1 MCKVVNNSSA
11 FERNHDEISS
21 QKLIHTLGSLYHEEL
36 SKNDKL
42 YLESPIESRLN
53 SFPLDAFDRDFC
65 GRSCLYLA
73 IKLQLSN
80 HIIEMIYMANKAAFL
95 SPDFCGFAP
104 ISLLFF
110 DTCDIDLLNL
120 MLDLCPQNFLNI
132 IGQLESAWTQKI
144 ESLSAH
150 YVSKTPSLMMQ
161 WKKYVQTV
169 IKTNAYIS
177 LDQDSVSDCNQT
189 IVHSLHLEEE
199 AHALLYRHMC
209 IHENQSSKLLLF
221 GLKLYHSLRY
231 QRPIENRLVHI
242 LSNYQ
247 SNTTNKKGD
256 STLEAIVLY
265 RLWVSKDEAF
275 HQDCFGRSSLH
286 YLLKLNPTAHTL
298 QAVYSANPKAL
309 STPDFLGIHPISI
322 PYLPVT
328 SLNVLETLLRIQPDA
343 FFKTDLTSQSHTS
356 IMEELNRSWT
366 ELINT
371 KSITIKALKRNIG
384 IHEQWE
390 KFMISIRYASLFH
403 ENYVDIMEGNEDILE
418 VHAALKLWAKGLL
431 STQVVSIIMGI
442 YSDQLV
448 VEMDDSGTCILPLHY
463 LLQKKS
469 ISTSSDLDF
478 EKLLREILEL
488 FPESAIQKC
497 SMDGRNALQK
507 ALSFNLDIDQGISD
521 ILEKF
526 PEAIM
531 AVDPQSNLSPFLQAA
546 ASASCNNTTCNLTT
560 VYELLLMAPSAIQE
574 KY

>member
-1 MCKVVNNSSA
+1 MCKKVNNAST

-21 QKLIHTLGSLYHEEL
+21 QQLIHTLGSFHHEEL
-36 SKNDKL
+36 SKNEML
-42 YLESPIESRLN
+42 YFESTIESRLN

-80 HIIEMIYMANKAAFL
+80 RIIEMIYMANKAAFL

-132 IGQLESAWTQKI
+132 VGQLESTWTQKI

-169 IKTNAYIS
+169 IKTNEY
-177 LDQDSVSDCNQT
+177 LKDNVSDCNQT
-189 IVHSLHLEEE
+189 ILHSLHLEEE
-199 AHALLYRHMC
+199 SHALLYRHMC
-209 IHENQSSKLLLF
+209 TNANQSSKLLLF
-221 GLKLYHSLRY
+221 GLKMYHSLRY
-231 QRPIENRLVHI
+231 QRPVENRLIHV

-247 SNTTNKKGD
+247 SNTTDKMGD

-265 RLWVSKDEAF
+265 RLYVSNDEAF
-275 HQDCFGRSSLH
+275 HYDCFGRSSLH

-298 QAVYSANPKAL
+298 HAVYSANPKAL

-328 SLNVLETLLRIQPDA
+328 SLHVLETLLRIQPDA
-343 FFKTDLTSQSHTS
+343 FFKTDLKSQYNTS

-366 ELINT
+366 ELLDT
-371 KSITIKALKRNIG
+371 KSITIEALKRNIG
-384 IHEQWE
+384 IQEQWE
-390 KFMISIRYASLFH
+390 KFMISIRHASLFH
-403 ENYVDIMEGNEDILE
+403 ENHNDAMKGNEDIPE
-418 VHAALKLWAKGLL
+418 VHAGLKLWAKGLL
-431 STQVVSIIMGI
+431 STQVVLTIMRLCNN
-442 YSDQLV
+442 QLGLD
-448 VEMDDSGTCILPLHY
+448 MYDSGMRILPLHY

-469 ISTSSDLDF
+469 FSKSSDLDF
-478 EKLLREILEL
+478 ENLLREILEL

-497 SMDGRNALQK
+497 SMDGRNSLQK
-507 ALSFNLDIDQGISD
+507 ALSFHMNMDQGISD

-546 ASASCNNTTCNLTT
+546 ASASCNTTCNLTT
-560 VYELLLMAPSAIQE
+560 VYKLLLMAPSAIQE

>member
-11 FERNHDEISS
+11 FERTEISS
-21 QKLIHTLGSLYHEEL
+21 QKLIHTLGSLYLEEL

-42 YLESPIESRLN
+42 YLESTIESRLN

-80 HIIEMIYMANKAAFL
+80 HIEMIYMANKAAFL

-110 DTCDIDLLNL
+110 DTCDFDVLNL
-120 MLDLCPQNFLNI
+120 MLDLCPQKFLNI

-209 IHENQSSKLLLF
+209 THENQSSKLLLF

-275 HQDCFGRSSLH
+275 HQDCFGRTSLH

-328 SLNVLETLLRIQPDA
+328 SLHVLETLLQIQPDA

-356 IMEELNRSWT
+356 IMAELNRSWT
-366 ELINT
+366 ELIKT
-371 KSITIKALKRNIG
+371 KSITIEALKRNIG
-384 IHEQWE
+384 IHEQWK

-403 ENYVDIMEGNEDILE
+403 ENHNDAMIGNEPE

-431 STQVVSIIMGI
+431 STQVVSTIMKT
-442 YSDQLV
+442 YNNQLGLDM
-448 VEMDDSGTCILPLHY
+448 EDNGTFILPLHY

-469 ISTSSDLDF
+469 ISTSLDLDF

-488 FPESAIQKC
+488 LPESVIQKC

-560 VYELLLMAPSAIQE
+560 VYKLLLMAPSAIKD

>member
-11 FERNHDEISS
+11 FERNHDRNS

-42 YLESPIESRLN
+42 YLESTIESRLN

-73 IKLQLSN
+73 IKLQLSH

-110 DTCDIDLLNL
+110 DICDIDLLNL

-177 LDQDSVSDCNQT
+177 LDQDSVSDYNQT

-209 IHENQSSKLLLF
+209 THENQSSKLLLF

-231 QRPIENRLVHI
+231 QRPIENCLVHT

-275 HQDCFGRSSLH
+275 HQDCFGQTSLH

-298 QAVYSANPKAL
+298 QAVSSANPKAL

-328 SLNVLETLLRIQPDA
+328 SLHVLETLLRIQPDA

-371 KSITIKALKRNIG
+371 KSITIEALKRNIG

-403 ENYVDIMEGNEDILE
+403 ENHNDAMTGNELE

-431 STQVVSIIMGI
+431 STQVVSTIMKT
-442 YSDQLV
+442 YNNQLGLDM
-448 VEMDDSGTCILPLHY
+448 EDNGTFILPLHY

-469 ISTSSDLDF
+469 ISTSLDLDF

-488 FPESAIQKC
+488 LPESVIQKC

-507 ALSFNLDIDQGISD
+507 ALSLNLDIDQGISD

-560 VYELLLMAPSAIQE
+560 VYKLLLMAPSAIQD

>member
-1 MCKVVNNSSA
+1 MCKIVNNTSA
-11 FERNHDEISS
+11 FERDHEEFSS
-21 QKLIHTLGSLYHEEL
+21 QRLIHTLGSLHHEEI
-36 SKNDKL
+36 SKNDEL
-42 YLESPIESRLN
+42 YLESTIESRLS
-53 SFPLDAFDRDFC
+53 SFPLDTFDRDFC

-73 IKLQLSN
+73 IKLQLSTRV
-80 HIIEMIYMANKAAFL
+80 IEMIYLANKAAFL

-110 DTCDIDLLNL
+110 DTCDIDVLNL

-169 IKTNAYIS
+169 IKTNEYIS
-177 LDQDSVSDCNQT
+177 LDQDSVRDWNQT
-189 IVHSLHLEEE
+189 IVHSLHLQEESL
-199 AHALLYRHMC
+199 ALLYRHIC
-209 IHENQSSKLLLF
+209 TNVNQSSKLLLF
-221 GLKLYHSLRY
+221 GLKMYHSL
-231 QRPIENRLVHI
+231 QHQWPIENRLVHI

-247 SNTTNKKGD
+247 SDTTNEVGD

-275 HQDCFGRSSLH
+275 HQDCFGRTSLH

-298 QAVYSANPKAL
+298 RALYSANPKAL
-309 STPDFLGIHPISI
+309 STQDFLGIHPISI

-328 SLNVLETLLRIQPDA
+328 SLHVLETLLRIQPDA
-343 FFKTDLTSQSHTS
+343 FFKTDLKSQSNTS

-371 KSITIKALKRNIG
+371 KSITIDTLKRNTG
-384 IHEQWE
+384 IQEQWE
-390 KFMISIRYASLFH
+390 KFMISIRYASLFY
-403 ENYVDIMEGNEDILE
+403 ENDEIMEENEGILE
-418 VHAALKLWAKGLL
+418 VHASFKLWTKGYL
-431 STQVVSIIMGI
+431 STQVVSIIMRI
-442 YSDQLV
+442 YSDQLG
-448 VEMDDSGTCILPLHY
+448 VEMDDSGTCTLPLHY

-469 ISTSSDLDF
+469 MSKSSDLDY
-478 EKLLREILEL
+478 EKLLRGLLEL
-488 FPESAIQKC
+488 FPESVIQKC

-507 ALSFNLDIDQGISD
+507 ALSFNLDIGQGISD

-531 AVDPQSNLSPFLQAA
+531 TVDPQSNLSPFLQAA
-546 ASASCNNTTCNLTT
+546 ASASCSNTTCGLTT
-560 VYELLLMAPSAIQE
+560 VYKLLLMAPSVIQE